1 MEFEPPVSWFQ
12 ISSGRA
18 SASVTWTWSIARSI
32 SSAIVIATAV
42 VIPCPTS
49 ARGSANEAVPS
60 GLTVTVIRPRR
71 RSGRL
76 GQEVG
81 EVVVVDWLMG
91 GDRRGRRLHAE
102 LCTGDERGSGD
113 QVAEKP
119 SAGDPASG
127 RLNTKHL

>member
-1 MEFEPPVSWFQ
+1 MSWFQ

-60 GLTVTVIRPRR
+60 GLTVTVIRPDVGAAAWVR
-71 RSGRL
+71 RSVR
-76 GQEVG
+76 
-81 EVVVVDWLMG
+81 
-91 GDRRGRRLHAE
+91 
-102 LCTGDERGSGD
+102 S
-113 QVAEKP
+113 
-119 SAGDPASG
+119 
-127 RLNTKHL
+127 